1 MKHKHHIVP
10 KHAGGSDD
18 PSNLIEL
25 TVEEHAEAHKKLYE
39 EYGLWQDYCAW
50 QALSGQMTNYE
61 AQQLA
66 RSNAMKGFKHSEK
79 SIIKMK
85 ESCEKRT
92 ERWLAD
98 PEKWA
103 EINRKRSIA
112 HKGKVRTAEH
122 AKNNAESRKSNGQPW
137 HSEDTK
143 KKIANSVSKA
153 QLGKKRG
160 PYKKK

>member
-25 TVEEHAEAHKKLYE
+25 TVEEHAEAHRVLYE
-39 EYGLWQDYCAW
+39 EHGSWQDYCAW
-50 QALSGQMTNYE
+50 QALSGRIGKEEILRMKQGKGNLGRKKTNE
-61 AQQLA
+61 EL
-66 RSNAMKGFKHSEK
+66 EK
-79 SIIKMK
+79 IK
-85 ESCEKRT
+85 EGCRKRT
-92 ERWLAD
+92 ERWKAD

-103 EINRKRSIA
+103 EINRKRSES
-112 HKGKVRTAEH
+112 HKGKTRSAEH
-122 AKNNAESRKSNGQPW
+122 AKNNRDSRLANGKPW
-137 HSEDTK
+137 HSDETK
-143 KKIANSVSKA
+143 KKIAEGVSKA